1 MTPTSSTMIETPTSK
16 SGDEHA
22 STAPSPARK
31 QLLHL
36 SERFG
41 LVGLLIALVL
51 LFSLLRPSTFASLQ
65 NLQTILSSQAVIAVA
80 ALAVIIPLVGGRFDI
95 SVGSVLGLTSIAVA
109 AAMSRYGLPLPVAV
123 LIGVALGAAIG
134 AVNGIIVS
142 RLGVNSLVATIG
154 TSTVITGLITLYTKG
169 IPISSGISRTLTDL
183 SITRIA
189 QIPVLFVLMGV
200 IAIVVWYLLRLT
212 PYGRRLQSVGENMS
226 AARLV
231 GIPVQRTILVSF
243 VASGALAGVAG
254 VLQVAQSGT
263 GNPQVGGVE
272 FLLPAL
278 AAAFLGATVIRP
290 GTYNVLG
297 TIIGLYFV
305 GTIVSGLSLLGA
317 QAWVQPVFNGAI
329 VVVAVAISSYIGRR
343 RSGGE
348 PIGD

>member
-1 MTPTSSTMIETPTSK
+1 MSLTNPVIDPEINHAPAGARANGSSPRHS
-16 SGDEHA
+16 A
-22 STAPSPARK
+22 
-31 QLLHL
+31 LHL
-36 SERFG
+36 AERFG
-41 LVGLLIALVL
+41 LVGLLLALII
-51 LFSLLRPSTFASLQ
+51 LFSVLRPSTFATLQ
-65 NLQTILSSQAVIAVA
+65 NLQSVLSSQAVIAVA
-80 ALAVIIPLVGGRFDI
+80 ALAVIVPLVGNRFDI

-109 AAMSRYGLPLPVAV
+109 AAMSRYGLPLPIAI
-123 LIGVALGAAIG
+123 LIGVGLGAGIG
-134 AVNGIIVS
+134 AVNGLIVS

-154 TSTVITGLITLYTKG
+154 TSTITTGLITLYTKG
-169 IPISSGISRTLTDL
+169 IPISSNISTTLTDL

-189 QIPVLFVLMGV
+189 QVPVLFLIMGV
-200 IAIVVWYLLRLT
+200 IAVVVWYLLRLT
-212 PYGRRLQSVGENMS
+212 PYGRRLESVGENLT

-231 GIPVQRTILVSF
+231 GIPVQRTILLSF
-243 VASGALAGVAG
+243 VASGTLAGLAG

-317 QAWVQPVFNGAI
+317 QAWVQPVFNGTI

-343 RSGGE
+343 RSGGDA
-348 PIGD
+348 IGD